1 MNSNLLLIAKGDKYI
16 DILIK
21 NYKLIP
27 NNYNLIIYTSNVD
40 RVKFTIKTADVREY
54 SHDVFRY
61 FDKVSLTYDL
71 TKEKN
76 KPVLFIDVGRIA
88 ETNQFIWK
96 LDINSIND
104 IHHMGNWGKIKTAFD
119 LKTHESEYF
128 EKSYWDNI
136 LSYMSSNIDL
146 KKIPTIL
153 ERMFVFPYNKKME
166 DFIIEFE
173 KLRPLFEHASVTKK
187 NVYSGIGNGEGL
199 AFGYSAVRTNTPI
212 IPLSITTKI
221 KTTII

>member
-16 DILIK
+16 DILI
-21 NYKLIP
+21 NSYKSIP
-27 NNYNLIIYTSNVD
+27 TNYNLIIYTSNVD

-61 FDKVSLTYDL
+61 FDKVSLTYEL

-76 KPVLFIDVGRIA
+76 KPILYLDVGRIN
-88 ETNQFIWK
+88 EITNITWK
-96 LDINSIND
+96 LDINNIND
-104 IHHMGNWGKIKTAFD
+104 IHYMGNWGKIKTAFD

-128 EKSYWDNI
+128 EKSYWVNI
-136 LSYMSSNIDL
+136 LSYMSNDIDL

-153 ERMFVFPYNKKME
+153 ERMFVLPYNKKMK
-166 DFIIEFE
+166 DFILEFE
-173 KLRPLFEHASVTKK
+173 KLRPLFEHTSVNKK

-199 AFGYSAVRTNTPI
+199 AFGYSAVKTNTPM
-212 IPLSITTKI
+212 IPLSNTTKI

>member
-88 ETNQFIWK
+88 ETNQF
-96 LDINSIND
+96 
-104 IHHMGNWGKIKTAFD
+104 F
-119 LKTHESEYF
+119 F
-128 EKSYWDNI
+128 
-136 LSYMSSNIDL
+136 L

-199 AFGYSAVRTNTPI
+199 AFGYSAVKTNTPI

>member
-1 MNSNLLLIAKGDKYI
+1 VNSNLLLIAKGDKYI

-199 AFGYSAVRTNTPI
+199 AFGYSAVKTNTPI